1 MCMKNIKYILCL
13 FTILLIIVIVSSDL
27 EVDISKYRFNN
38 KRYETPQIY
47 KIIIVGDSRM
57 EFIENDSKNLKIPNN
72 FIFDAKSGAKIDWF
86 FEQGI
91 PKLNKLLLNQE
102 KNKYIV
108 VFNLGVNDLNSNESV
123 ENIAEEYF
131 NIYKKIITSYENVSF
146 RFLSVNPVDEE
157 KYNVYA
163 IGNNLT
169 NKKIETFNKYLIE
182 RMKSENLSNVKFCD
196 SYNNLE
202 FYLPDGIHY
211 DFETNKKIISY
222 IIENCI

>member
-1 MCMKNIKYILCL
+1 MKNIKYILCL
-13 FTILLIIVIVSSDL
+13 FTILLIMVIVSSDL
-27 EVDISKYRFNN
+27 EVDISKYRFDN

-57 EFIENDSKNLKIPNN
+57 EFIENDSQNLKIPNN
-72 FIFDAKSGAKIDWF
+72 FIFDAKSGAKINWF

-91 PKLNKLLLNQE
+91 PELNKLLLDQE

-131 NIYKKIITSYENVSF
+131 NIYKKIITSYKNVAF

-157 KYNVYA
+157 KYNVYV

-169 NKKIETFNKYLIE
+169 NQKIKTFNKYFIE